1 LGPSIFILETFLQ
14 NTGSYLNNIVER
26 TFNLQAYSR
35 SDWIGNWTLF
45 IFGWTIAWAPFVGLF
60 IAKIS
65 RGRTIRQFVFGVM
78 LVPTFFTFF
87 WFSVFG
93 DTALHL
99 IINQGYSELIDQVK
113 ADNAIA
119 LFKLLEQFPFTSVA
133 SFLTVLLIALFFV
146 TSADSGALVVDSL
159 ASGGALDTPAWQLGH
174 PQRCAGLG
182 TAAGRRPHGAAEHGD
197 CQRPALRHHHAAVG
211 RGHVARPG
219 DREPSPEGQPEQPQ
233 RRPWPVAQASGRHS
247 HLSGEGRSGTV
258 HQGHRP
264 DRHDPRRQ
272 GTSGTVLARRGPLRR
287 GTYPR
292 LSGGGIRSAR
302 LPLRDSPARVPASGL
317 RQPGYQRDRRR
328 GQLLLP
334 RRGVPAPRRS
344 GL

>member
-1 LGPSIFILETFLQ
+1 EGGQRHRPVQAAGAVPLHFGGVLPHSTADRPVLRHLGGFRG
-14 NTGSYLNNIVER
+14 TGGRL
-26 TFNLQAYSR
+26 
-35 SDWIGNWTLF
+35 
-45 IFGWTIAWAPFVGLF
+45 PGLR
-60 IAKIS
+60 
-65 RGRTIRQFVFGVM
+65 RGT
-78 LVPTFFTFF
+78 
-87 WFSVFG
+87 
-93 DTALHL
+93 
-99 IINQGYSELIDQVK
+99 GY
-113 ADNAIA
+113 
-119 LFKLLEQFPFTSVA
+119 T
-133 SFLTVLLIALFFV
+133 
-146 TSADSGALVVDSL
+146 GL
-159 ASGGALDTPAWQLGH
+159 AAWQLGH

-182 TAAGRRPHGAAEHGD
+182 TAAGRRPQGAAEHGD

-233 RRPWPVAQASGRHS
+233 RRPRPVAQASGRHS

-302 LPLRDSPARVPASGL
+302 FPLRDSPARVPASGL
-317 RQPGYQRDRRR
+317 RQPETSETADADSHYYRAEVFLRR
-328 GQLLLP
+328 GGLAYDVYGYEDKELISDILDHFEKYLDFLQLSPGVLPWNMAEHDELLNTP
-334 RRGVPAPRRS
+334 KES
-344 GL
+344 